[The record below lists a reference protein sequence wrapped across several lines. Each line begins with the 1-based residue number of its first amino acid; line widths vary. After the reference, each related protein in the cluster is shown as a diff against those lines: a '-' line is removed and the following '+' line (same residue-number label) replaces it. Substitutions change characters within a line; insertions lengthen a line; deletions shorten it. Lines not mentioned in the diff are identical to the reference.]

1 MFSADINGSSIN
13 DLFRTE
19 NNVIASNSS
28 QSSSSKESRETST
41 TDKTFQNDLQSKLNE
56 QKAETFREKEKE
68 KISYTF
74 ETPTKP
80 IEQPEIKKLGLS
92 EEEIALSNKTFQKIP
107 VLNTKT
113 VAPVT
118 QKEQPQT
125 TELEG
130 LLVKLTSLLKKLDEN
145 NIAPSDNLNEVLASL
160 AELLAKLSESSA
172 MQNNKVQLTDTASKI
187 KQIQL
192 IDPRTKESVPIT
204 FISKKDLADLLNKI
218 SNELTAPQPKNENKD
233 MVLKITELLAKLDG
247 VIESSKNDSQVIS
260 QTIPIEPTKK
270 EAPKL
275 DTQNTQNDGKAT
287 KTPTEAIKVEA
298 KEETKNTELNLTE
311 AETPPQEIFT
321 KKPVESKN
329 KTEVS
334 LVEQTEKPDAKA
346 LPVKMIS
353 LDSLDNKMNELN
365 TKINIKEVKDPEAV
379 PLLKNSSTNL
389 EKQNQIMNQFR
400 TYLTINK
407 LKSDTEVNM
416 RLYPRELGEVK
427 VKITKEQIAGS
438 ENTQIVAK
446 FQVSSAAVKAIL
458 ESNFDALKN
467 DLQQNSNISISS
479 LSVEVN
485 DKENKNKNFS
495 EFYEGNSG
503 KHNNFK
509 TTEILP
515 EQRNIVE
522 QIIDTNEINSLA

>member
-1 MFSADINGSSIN
+1 MFLADINGSFNN
-13 DLFRTE
+13 DMFRTE
-19 NNVIASNSS
+19 NNVMANNTTANSS
-28 QSSSSKESRETST
+28 LTESKETASA
-41 TDKTFQNDLQSKLNE
+41 DKTFQNNLQSKLNE
-56 QKAETFREKEKE
+56 QKIETFREKENE

-80 IEQPEIKKLGLS
+80 IEQPEIKKLVLS
-92 EEEIALSNKTFQKIP
+92 EEEIALSTKTFQKIP
-107 VLNTKT
+107 AINTKEV
-113 VAPVT
+113 VA

-125 TELEG
+125 AEIEG
-130 LLVKLTSLLKKLDEN
+130 LLVRLTSLLKKLDEKNVAPSEKLN
-145 NIAPSDNLNEVLASL
+145 NILATL
-160 AELLAKLSESSA
+160 AELFAKLSESSA
-172 MQNNKVQLTDTASKI
+172 LKNDKVQLADMASKI

-192 IDPRTKESVPIT
+192 TDPRTKESIPIT

-218 SNELTAPQPKNENKD
+218 SNELNTPQQKNENKD
-233 MVLKITELLAKLDG
+233 LLLKITDLLEKLDG
-247 VIESSKNDSQVIS
+247 VIESSTNNSQVIS
-260 QTIPIEPTKK
+260 QTIPIDPTKK
-270 EAPKL
+270 ETSNAETTTAPK
-275 DTQNTQNDGKAT
+275 DEKTT
-287 KTPTEAIKVEA
+287 KLPTDAIKVEPKDTA
-298 KEETKNTELNLTE
+298 KNTELNL
-311 AETPPQEIFT
+311 AENEIITPETST
-321 KKPVESKN
+321 KKTTEIKN
-329 KTEVS
+329 KPEAS
-334 LVEQTEKPDAKA
+334 LVEQADKPEPKT

-353 LDSLDNKMNELN
+353 LDSLDNKMTEIN

-485 DKENKNKNFS
+485 DKENKNQNFS
-495 EFYEGNSG
+495 NFYEGNTGSH
-503 KHNNFK
+503 KDFK
-509 TTEILP
+509 TTEILTD
-515 EQRNIVE
+515 NSKVIE
-522 QIIDTNEINSLA
+522 QIINKNEINSLA

>member
-1 MFSADINGSSIN
+1 
-13 DLFRTE
+13 
-19 NNVIASNSS
+19 
-28 QSSSSKESRETST
+28 
-41 TDKTFQNDLQSKLNE
+41 
-56 QKAETFREKEKE
+56 
-68 KISYTF
+68 
-74 ETPTKP
+74 
-80 IEQPEIKKLGLS
+80 
-92 EEEIALSNKTFQKIP
+92 
-107 VLNTKT
+107 
-113 VAPVT
+113 
-118 QKEQPQT
+118 
-125 TELEG
+125 
-130 LLVKLTSLLKKLDEN
+130 
-145 NIAPSDNLNEVLASL
+145 
-160 AELLAKLSESSA
+160 
-172 MQNNKVQLTDTASKI
+172 
-187 KQIQL
+187 
-192 IDPRTKESVPIT
+192 
-204 FISKKDLADLLNKI
+204 
-218 SNELTAPQPKNENKD
+218 
-233 MVLKITELLAKLDG
+233 
-247 VIESSKNDSQVIS
+247 
-260 QTIPIEPTKK
+260 
-270 EAPKL
+270 
-275 DTQNTQNDGKAT
+275 
-287 KTPTEAIKVEA
+287 
-298 KEETKNTELNLTE
+298 
-311 AETPPQEIFT
+311 
-321 KKPVESKN
+321 
-329 KTEVS
+329 
-334 LVEQTEKPDAKA
+334 
-346 LPVKMIS
+346 MIS